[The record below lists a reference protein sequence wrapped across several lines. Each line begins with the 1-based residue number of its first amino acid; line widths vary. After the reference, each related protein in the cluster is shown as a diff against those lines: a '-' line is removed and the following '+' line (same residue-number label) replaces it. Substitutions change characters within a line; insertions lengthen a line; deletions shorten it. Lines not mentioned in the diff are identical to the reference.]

1 MCLVG
6 VSKLPDYD
14 KAKFDPLVHRRV
26 LRSRFSEHLSSS
38 GCDLLD
44 QLCVAGYKVLYWVLM
59 WAV

>member
-1 MCLVG
+1 MFLVG

-44 QLCVAGYKVLYWVLM
+44 QLCVAVIKYCMWVLI
-59 WAV
+59 